1 MASGRVVSSWVP
13 TLALEG
19 IKHAVYFDCLHGCGV
34 GQKRRGVQMG
44 GKGGY
49 CDGRVSWYRRV
60 AD

>member
-34 GQKRRGVQMG
+34 GQKLE
-44 GKGGY
+44 
-49 CDGRVSWYRRV
+49 GRENERKRTLL
-60 AD
+60 